1 MLDDDGKKEL
11 SMSSHSDVFA
21 SRPAY
26 GTCGLALPD
35 GDAHEVARLEALR
48 SLNIWDAPSTPELDR
63 ITALVAEA
71 FAMPT
76 VLVSFVGREAQ
87 RFVSSVGID
96 VGGTEREASI
106 CSVAIEQREVFVVE
120 DLSQDARFMHNR
132 LVCDHPGFRFYAG
145 VPLVTSS
152 GHAVGTLCALDVVPR
167 HFDAAARQ
175 RLASFAALV
184 LDQIALRQMV
194 GRRDPVTGLL
204 NRQQFYVDMAAITA
218 RGFEGHRQLAMVD
231 VMDLPLAHQ
240 LAQAVGLGPVEA
252 VIRQVALRLDD
263 IVRPHAEFYHVAVS
277 RFAFLVPPLDAAGV
291 AALLDAVSS
300 DVARPVSAEG
310 VPLQPICHGGLVTFD
325 EAGAPDAL
333 RRALAATQDAID
345 GRSTWCTYDLAKDVR
360 MRRQYRLA
368 ADASTGLERG
378 EFHLVYQPRVQMD
391 TGRCYGGEALVR
403 WQHPELGDVSPG
415 EFIPIMARTST
426 MRALTDW
433 VIEHACRQLAAWLVS
448 GLDLTLSV
456 NVTAADFVDG
466 GLPERILAC
475 CMRHGVAPSRL
486 EVEITEGEWLE
497 GSQAVCNQL
506 AVLRTSGVRI
516 AIDDFGV
523 GYSNF
528 SYLFTL
534 PFDTL
539 KLDQSLIRGFL
550 HNPRQ
555 LAMLR
560 GIVRLCGQLDL
571 DVVAEGV
578 ETNEEHAGLLALGCT
593 RAQGYFYAT
602 PLSPGAFADAA
613 YAQVALTR

>member
-1 MLDDDGKKEL
+1 VPHDVGKKEL
-11 SMSSHSDVFA
+11 NMSTA
-21 SRPAY
+21 LP
-26 GTCGLALPD
+26 GLADTLPCA
-35 GDAHEVARLEALR
+35 GYGALSMDANAQESARLDALR
-48 SLNIWDAPSTPELDR
+48 SLNIWDVPTTPELDR

-71 FAMPT
+71 FDMPT

-96 VGGTEREASI
+96 VSGTEREASI
-106 CSVAIEQREVFVVE
+106 CSVAIEQDDVFVVE
-120 DLSQDARFMHNR
+120 DLSKDARFVHNR
-132 LVCDHPGFRFYAG
+132 LVRDHPGFRFYAG

-167 HFDAAARQ
+167 RFDAAARR

-218 RGFEGHRQLAMVD
+218 RGFAGQRQLAMVD

-252 VIRQVALRLDD
+252 VIRQVALRLSD
-263 IVRPHAEFYHVAVS
+263 IVRPHAELYHVTVA
-277 RFAFLVPPLDAAGV
+277 RFAFLVPALDADAV
-291 AALLDAVSS
+291 AALLETVTAE
-300 DVARPVSAEG
+300 VARPLLAEG
-310 VPLQPICHGGLVTFD
+310 VPLQPSCHGGLVTFD
-325 EAGAPDAL
+325 EADAPDAL
-333 RRALAATQDAID
+333 RRAVAATQDAID
-345 GRSTWCTYDLAKDVR
+345 ARSTWCTYDAAKDQR

-368 ADASTGLERG
+368 ADAAVGLERD
-378 EFHLVYQPRVQMD
+378 EFRLVYQPRVDMES
-391 TGRCYGGEALVR
+391 GLFFGGEALVR
-403 WQHPELGDVSPG
+403 WRHPELGDVSPG
-415 EFIPIMARTST
+415 EFIPIMARTAT

-433 VIEHACRQLAAWLVS
+433 VVEHACRQLAAWMAS
-448 GLDLTLSV
+448 GLELTLSV
-456 NVTAADFVDG
+456 NVTAADFADG
-466 GLPERILAC
+466 GLPERVLAC
-475 CMRHGVAPSRL
+475 CTRHGVPPSRL

-497 GSQAVCNQL
+497 GSEAVCEQL
-506 AVLRTSGVRI
+506 ARLRTSGVRV

-528 SYLFTL
+528 SYLYTL

-550 HNPRQ
+550 HNDRQ

-560 GIVRLCGQLDL
+560 GIVRLCGQLGL
-571 DVVAEGV
+571 EAVAEGV
-578 ETNEEHAGLLALGCT
+578 ETDEEHTGLLAIGCV
-593 RAQGYFYAT
+593 RAQGFLYAT
-602 PLSPGAFADAA
+602 PLAAADFAAA
-613 YAQVALTR
+613 AAHVVLTR

>member
-1 MLDDDGKKEL
+1 
-11 SMSSHSDVFA
+11 
-21 SRPAY
+21 
-26 GTCGLALPD
+26 
-35 GDAHEVARLEALR
+35 
-48 SLNIWDAPSTPELDR
+48 
-63 ITALVAEA
+63 LVAEA
-71 FAMPT
+71 FGMPT
-76 VLVSFVGREAQ
+76 VLVSFVGCEAQ

-96 VGGTEREASI
+96 VGGTEREVSI

-120 DLSQDARFMHNR
+120 DLSQDERFVNNR

-167 HFDAAARQ
+167 RFDAAARQ

-184 LDQIALRQMV
+184 LDQLALRQMV
-194 GRRDPVTGLL
+194 GRRDPITGLL
-204 NRQQFYVDMAAITA
+204 NRQQFYVDMAAIAA
-218 RGFEGHRQLAMVD
+218 RGFAGRRQLAMVD

-252 VIRQVALRLDD
+252 VIRQVALRLGD
-263 IVRPHAEFYHVAVS
+263 IVRPHAELYHVTVS
-277 RFAFLVPPLDAAGV
+277 RFAFLVPPLDADGV

-300 DVARPVSAEG
+300 EVTRPLQAEG
-310 VPLQPICHGGLVTFD
+310 VPLQPSCHGGLVAFD
-325 EAGAPDAL
+325 QTDAPDAL

-345 GRSTWCTYDLAKDVR
+345 GGVAWCSYDAAKDARV
-360 MRRQYRLA
+360 RRQYRLA
-368 ADASTGLERG
+368 ADASAGLERG
-378 EFHLVYQPRVQMD
+378 EFHLVYQPRVDMR
-391 TGRCYGGEALVR
+391 TGHFSGGEALVR
-403 WQHPELGDVSPG
+403 WRHPELGDVSPG
-415 EFIPIMARTST
+415 EFIPIMARTAT

-433 VIEHACRQLAAWLVS
+433 VIEQACRQLAAWLAS

-456 NVTAADFVDG
+456 NITAADFIDG
-466 GLPERILAC
+466 GLPGRVLDC

-497 GSQAVCNQL
+497 GSQAVCDQL
-506 AVLRTSGVRI
+506 VLLRAAGVRI

-528 SYLFTL
+528 SYLYTL

-550 HNPRQ
+550 HNVRQ

-560 GIVRLCGQLDL
+560 GLVRLCAQLGL

-578 ETNEEHAGLLALGCT
+578 ETPEAHTGLLELGCAK
-593 RAQGYFYAT
+593 AQGYLYAM
-602 PLSPGAFADAA
+602 PLSPVEFADAA
-613 YAQVALTR
+613 YAHAALTR